1 MADQIGVPVQFES
14 HRNCITNDLY
24 STPCL
29 LGAIP
34 EMRMCAGPSHY
45 VVDREFW
52 FPMFARD
59 MGLITRILQ
68 RSDSF
73 QGRVAAVSTSSYN
86 SIFHKIKN
94 GRSCSKA
101 GGMRASKTGVNVATA
116 ITFFCELGFHL
127 NML

>member
-1 MADQIGVPVQFES
+1 MADQIGVPLQFES

-52 FPMFARD
+52 FPMFDRD

-73 QGRVAAVSTSSYN
+73 QGCVAGRQHIQLQLDLPQNQKWEERFKGWWHEVLQDWRKRSHGDC
-86 SIFHKIKN
+86 IFL
-94 GRSCSKA
+94 
-101 GGMRASKTGVNVATA
+101 
-116 ITFFCELGFHL
+116 CELGST
-127 NML
+127 